1 MPDSNN
7 SIGKISSLLGTGPVS
22 IRVLL
27 LGERLESHRL
37 EQMETLGR
45 APVVI
50 RVHEGGVA
58 VLFRY
63 GAIVLFNV
71 TPEAEKALIGRLS
84 PLLIGPFKSPESDE
98 SRLVT
103 RPDAEDQI
111 NLDGTIALKEVTTE
125 HVQLIADVL
134 AKSLILA
141 HYETRVAFAFDR
153 IEPMA
158 QMLRRRGRL
167 GIGGRP
173 LLRQIGN
180 ALLVQHNLVG
190 RVATSEK
197 PDLLWDHP
205 ELERFYTR
213 LAEEY
218 ELRERDRALDHKQE
232 VILRT
237 IETMLDVVQ
246 QRSAMRLEWYVLLLI
261 VAELAVAIYALLK

>member
-1 MPDSNN
+1 MPDSNDA
-7 SIGKISSLLGTGPVS
+7 IGRMSSLLGASPISLRT
-22 IRVLL
+22 LL
-27 LGERLESHRL
+27 LGERLESHRI
-37 EQMETLGR
+37 EQAEILGR

-50 RVHEGGVA
+50 HVREGGVA

-71 TPEAEKALIGRLS
+71 APAAENALVDRLS
-84 PLLIGPFKSPESDE
+84 PLIVGPYEPRESDE
-98 SRLVT
+98 SRLVV
-103 RPDAEDQI
+103 RPEADEQI
-111 NLDGTIALKEVTTE
+111 DLDGTIALKEITVE
-125 HVQLIADVL
+125 LIQLIADVL

-180 ALLVQHNLVG
+180 ALVVQHNLVG

-246 QRSAMRLEWYVLLLI
+246 QRSAIRLEWYVLLLI
-261 VAELAVAIYALLK
+261 IAELAVTIYALLK